1 MTQVGVR
8 KVKDRLSEYIRRV
21 RQGERV
27 VITDRGR
34 PVAALVGLAPEEPG
48 ALASE
53 LVKQGLVE
61 WGGGKPRGLADAP
74 RIAGRRAEEVVLE
87 DRR

>member
-34 PVAALVGLAPEEPG
+34 PVAALVGLAQEAPSG
-48 ALASE
+48 LASE

-61 WGGGKPRGLADAP
+61 WGGGKPQGLADAP